1 MTDAMNIAAILP
13 VVLVAAL
20 VIDLIAGDPERLPHP
35 VRWTG
40 RVITLLEGF
49 LARPA
54 SPAGKRLGGA
64 ILAIIVVGGVFLVSA
79 LVLFLSLKLSPAL
92 FLVIAVYIAWTSIS
106 VKELKK
112 EAEGVLSPLSFGD
125 IKAARKRLSR
135 IVGRDTD
142 SLDEKGIIK
151 ATAETIA
158 ENTSDGIIA
167 PIFYLAAGGPVV
179 MLIAEVFWHFGQGGP
194 GARTAFYLA
203 GGPAL
208 MAAYKAVNTLDSM
221 VGYRSEQYMDF
232 GRFSARLDDLANY
245 IPSRLTA
252 LLMVA
257 ASMILRQSW
266 RRSAAVLIRDGRNH
280 PSPNAGLPEAALAG
294 ALGLKFGGPASYGGI
309 KHAKPHIGDDLNE
322 VCPGAV
328 RSSIMIMLLSTL
340 LMVALTLLVHLGFL
354 L

>member
-13 VVLVAAL
+13 VVLVSAL

-54 SPAGKRLGGA
+54 TPAGKRLGGA
-64 ILAIIVVGGVFLVSA
+64 MLAIIVVGGAFMVSA
-79 LVLFLSLKLSPAL
+79 LVLYLALEVSLVL
-92 FLVIAVYIAWTSIS
+92 FLLIAVYIAYTSIS
-106 VKELKK
+106 VKELKR
-112 EAEGVLSPLSFGD
+112 EAEGVLRPLSFGD

-142 SLDEKGIIK
+142 RLDEKGIIK

-167 PIFYLAAGGPVV
+167 PIFYLVVGGPVV
-179 MLIAEVFWHFGQGGP
+179 MLLAGVFPSADHGLR
-194 GARTAFYLA
+194 AVFYLA

-221 VGYRSEQYMDF
+221 VGYRNEQYMDF

-252 LLMVA
+252 ALMVA

-309 KHAKPHIGDDLNE
+309 KHAKPQIGDDLNE
-322 VCPGAV
+322 VSPKAV
-328 RSSIMIMLLSTL
+328 RSSILIMLLSTFM
-340 LMVALTLLVHLGFL
+340 MVALTLLVHLGFL